1 MGQVGGLLTDLDNLF
16 SHSADH
22 SADQY
27 PKDLVEAHR
36 LLVDYQ
42 PPRSH
47 IIKQPPDKSK
57 VDPPDLVLSKLTF
70 MQIGATIPGTD
81 GVLHLHIQCFAC
93 KNKGH
98 YSNACP
104 KDKEVWLFQM
114 GTHIPGRNINVTLPM
129 DFTFTSMGAR
139 EVAIPKT
146 WVLLDS
152 QLTISVFCSKD
163 LLTHIR
169 PCTVPLKVLT
179 NGGKQVSHFVGGWRS
194 AQFWHHMVHL
204 MFFGKYIVAGRSAVQ
219 LSSNHQHHSGS
230 MSVHRVDGVL
240 WSSQSSEWAYTIMTP
255 TQTLIQLVNVLAD
268 TLLSSQKL
276 GTKIAT
282 IITK

>member
-1 MGQVGGLLTDLDNLF
+1 
-16 SHSADH
+16 
-22 SADQY
+22 
-27 PKDLVEAHR
+27 
-36 LLVDYQ
+36 
-42 PPRSH
+42 
-47 IIKQPPDKSK
+47 
-57 VDPPDLVLSKLTF
+57 
-70 MQIGATIPGTD
+70 
-81 GVLHLHIQCFAC
+81 
-93 KNKGH
+93 
-98 YSNACP
+98 
-104 KDKEVWLFQM
+104 M

-129 DFTFTSMGAR
+129 DFTFMSMGAR
-139 EVAIPKT
+139 GMAIPKT

-169 PCTVPLKVLT
+169 LCTVPLKVLT

-240 WSSQSSEWAYTIMTP
+240 
-255 TQTLIQLVNVLAD
+255 
-268 TLLSSQKL
+268 
-276 GTKIAT
+276 
-282 IITK
+282 